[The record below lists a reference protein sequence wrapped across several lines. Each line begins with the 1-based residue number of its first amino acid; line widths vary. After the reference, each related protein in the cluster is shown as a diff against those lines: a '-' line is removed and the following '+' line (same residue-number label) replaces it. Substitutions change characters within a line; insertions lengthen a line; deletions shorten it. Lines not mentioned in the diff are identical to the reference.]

1 MQWLNEITFDQ
12 IALSL
17 LAVGVIREAMIQY
30 LPDDVAGPGGWL
42 VDTHED

>member
-1 MQWLNEITFDQ
+1 MEWLTTVTFDQ

-17 LAVGVIREAMIQY
+17 LTLAVVREAMIQF

-42 VDTHED
+42 VDTGEY